1 MNINE
6 IVGGKWWKFDFHIH
20 TPGSY
25 DYDNTESNISPL
37 DYLKCCMK
45 KELDCIV
52 VTDHNTFQ
60 WIPELRKALTEYQQN
75 PDDDYRD
82 IVIFPGIEITVQ
94 GNIHLLGIFDPG
106 SEYEDLVK
114 ILGKIDYCEDI
125 KTTKNPINKI
135 IEIITEN
142 HGIAVPAHVD
152 QASGLFYEDTSSS
165 VQRSALDT
173 RLLLALEVI
182 NSDFHNAAYEEFKLN
197 LSYVSGSDAHRTD
210 DIARNYTWIKM
221 GEANIEALRL
231 ALYDGKDSSIRSID
245 CINNPNNILGR
256 TYIKRITIS
265 NGKIIGRIAPFSID
279 FSPWHNC
286 LIGGRGSGKSSI
298 LKLLRLILN
307 RQSELSL
314 DLRSEFDKFAKIPAN
329 REDLGILLNNTEIT
343 LDMVVDGVNHRLLW
357 KNGKTYEIE
366 DDDSEIDCLDITK
379 RFPVKMFSQKQLFE
393 LTKNANMLIEYID
406 EDWDSASW
414 NDELKDLKLKYKEC
428 KNSLAKLQT
437 QQHRRKQLT
446 VELEDLNKKI
456 SVFETEETKQLL
468 ADRNKLTQQQ
478 GIIGHIY
485 DEYADLIAIIENIKK
500 LKENRIINGIEKLD
514 EDTQKVLTN
523 YIGQFDELHNELK
536 ALIQKYAPL
545 SLSFEDLMKLLP
557 IKSSMDSNT
566 AKLNEL
572 LSVLLANGVEG
583 IDKYKELIDSR
594 EVLQNRLSET
604 PDVSKE
610 IEEQEQTL
618 KDLLHWLK
626 ELIKKRYDER
636 CSVIER
642 YNGTGNLR
650 IKLNIF
656 ADIEGNEK
664 EFRRIIQRE
673 SGFDSDILV
682 RNSDDEMPTNGFI
695 YKTCC
700 INSDKS
706 AEEAIENLF
715 AEKSTFILSAS
726 DKYSRK
732 FVNYLEKA
740 RERSPEI
747 DIDTMLWIPD
757 DKITLDI
764 KLPGNRFQSVDS
776 SSPGQRTSAILSLIL
791 RRGKYPIIID
801 QPEDDLDTRN
811 ITDIVVK
818 GISEMKNDHQF
829 IIVTHNPNIVVNT
842 NSEQVIQLDVKGG
855 QIQTQCS
862 GALQS
867 HDVRDAICEV
877 MEGGREALEKRYFRI
892 IKALS

>member
-1 MNINE
+1 MKINE
-6 IVGGKWWKFDFHIH
+6 IIGGKWWKFDFHLH

-25 DYDNTESNISPL
+25 DYDSSESNISPL
-37 DYLKCCMK
+37 DFLKCCMK

-60 WIPELRKALTEYQQN
+60 WIPELRKVLAEYQQN
-75 PDDDYRD
+75 PDDNYRD

-94 GNIHLLGIFDPG
+94 GNIHLLGIFDPE
-106 SEYEDLVK
+106 SEYENLVK

-142 HGIAVPAHVD
+142 NGIAIPAHVD
-152 QASGLFYEDTSSS
+152 QASGLFHEDTSSS

-182 NSDFHNAAYEEFKLN
+182 NSEFHNAAYTESRLN
-197 LSYVSGSDAHRTD
+197 LSYVAGSDAHKTE
-210 DIARNYTWIKM
+210 DIARNFTWIKM

-231 ALYDGKDSSIRSID
+231 ALYDGKDSLIRSIESSS
-245 CINNPNNILGR
+245 NPNSILGR
-256 TYIKRITIS
+256 TYVKRITVL

-298 LKLLRLILN
+298 LKLIRLILN
-307 RQSELSL
+307 RQGELSD
-314 DLRSEFDKFAKIPAN
+314 DLKTEFEKFAKIPAN
-329 REDLGILLNNTEIT
+329 REDLGILLDNTEII

-357 KNGKTYEIE
+357 RNKNTYEIKE
-366 DDDSEIDCLDITK
+366 DGSEIECLDINK

-406 EDWDSASW
+406 KDWDFTSW
-414 NDELKDLKLKYKEC
+414 NEEFNDLKLKYKEIT
-428 KNSLAKLQT
+428 NQLERLQA
-437 QQHRRKQLT
+437 QQHRRKQLSI
-446 VELEDLNKKI
+446 ELDDLNKKI

-468 ADRNKLTQQQ
+468 DDRNKLAQQQ
-478 GIIGHIY
+478 KIIESVY
-485 DEYADLIAIIENIKK
+485 DEYTDLIAIVDNLKK
-500 LKENRIINGIEKLD
+500 LKDVRSVTNIEKLD
-514 EDTQKVLTN
+514 EDTKKVLSN
-523 YIGQFDELHNELK
+523 FIGKFNELQTELK
-536 ALIQKYAPL
+536 SIIQKYDSL
-545 SLSFEDLMKLLP
+545 SLSFEDLMKSLP
-557 IKSSMDSNT
+557 IQSSMDNNT
-566 AKLNEL
+566 EKLNKL
-572 LSVLLANGVEG
+572 LSVLHANGVEG

-594 EVLQNRLSET
+594 DILQGKLSET
-604 PDVSKE
+604 PDASKE
-610 IEEQEQTL
+610 ITELEKNLEE
-618 KDLLHWLK
+618 LLNKLK

-636 CSVIER
+636 CAVIDK
-642 YNGTGNLR
+642 YNTTGNLR
-650 IKLNIF
+650 IKLNLF
-656 ADIEGNEK
+656 SDLECNEK
-664 EFRRIIQRE
+664 EFRRIIHRE
-673 SGFDSDILV
+673 TGFDSDILL
-682 RNSDDEMPTNGFI
+682 RNTDDDAPIGGFI
-695 YKTCC
+695 FKTCC
-700 INSDKS
+700 IGDISV
-706 AEEAIENLF
+706 EEAIEKLF
-715 AEKSTFILSAS
+715 AEKLAFIRSTSEI
-726 DKYSRK
+726 YSKK
-732 FVNYLEKA
+732 FVTHLEKT
-740 RERSPEI
+740 REKSPEV
-747 DIDTMLWIPD
+747 DVDTMLWIPD

-764 KLPGNRFQSVDS
+764 KLPGNKFQSVDS